1 MSERIIADVQAL
13 RDEAPVIDLA
23 DRTMLILNLV
33 WLHQIVI
40 ASEGLMELATAEAPA
55 AAKVFRAYMTD
66 HLEEE
71 RNHAEWLAEDLAAAG
86 VNVKRLPLN
95 RSAVELA
102 GSQYYLIHHV
112 SPAAIL
118 GYMAVLEGFTFPLDM
133 LEQLEAIH
141 GKELLR
147 CLRYHAENDI
157 EHRKELFKVIDQ
169 LDDPIIY
176 DNAIRT
182 QLLINEAFRAY
193 AQ

>member
-13 RDEAPVIDLA
+13 RKEAPVINLA
-23 DRTMLILNLV
+23 DRTKLILNLV

-40 ASEGLMELATAEAPA
+40 ASEDLMTTAILKAPA

-71 RNHAEWLAEDLAAAG
+71 RNHAEWLAEDLATIG
-86 VNVKRLPLN
+86 IDVNYTPLN
-95 RSAVELA
+95 RSAVELV
-102 GSQYYLIHHV
+102 GSQYYVINHV

-118 GYMAVLEGFTFPLDM
+118 GYMAVLEGFPFPLDM

-169 LDDPIIY
+169 LDDPIIHA
-176 DNAIRT
+176 NAIRT